1 MKSPQLTLLMPVY
14 NAEEFLDQAVQ
25 SLQNQKYQN
34 WKLIII
40 NDGSTDSSAQV
51 CDSYAKIDPRI
62 QVIHQ
67 ENNGVAETR
76 NRLLNQIDTP
86 YFSFVDADD
95 ELDSTLYE
103 VLMSHMLTMDVDLVM
118 CGYKEQKRSHEVV
131 IQEIE
136 RTYQSG
142 IFELDQMQE
151 TFMTFS
157 NTLTLNPLWN
167 KVYKTSIF
175 KELGIVFP
183 KLETGE
189 DIVFNLNYLKGC
201 QKIYME
207 EKTLYSY
214 IRRQKESITTSYVEN
229 LYEKGLVV
237 HEALESFL
245 QSKELL
251 NTVNEEIL
259 MKNHVMGV
267 FSAFFN
273 MVHSNCLL
281 DKVEKRQAILAI
293 TNRSYV
299 QQCANRHLTTR
310 GIIGLTAHLI
320 RFNQPT
326 VILFIMAIIKQGK
339 EVKRRCQSRLVS

>member
-14 NAEEFLDQAVQ
+14 NAEHFLEQALR
-25 SLQNQKYQN
+25 SLQNQKYQT
-34 WKLIII
+34 WKLVII
-40 NDGSTDSSAQV
+40 NDGSTDYSGEI
-51 CDSYAKIDPRI
+51 CDSYAKADSRI

-67 ENNGVAETR
+67 ENRGIAETR
-76 NRLLNQIDTP
+76 NSLLNQIDTP

-136 RTYQSG
+136 RTYESG
-142 IFELDQMQE
+142 ILELNQMQKS
-151 TFMTFS
+151 FMTFS

-229 LYEKGLVV
+229 LYEKGLEI
-237 HEALESFL
+237 HQQLEQFL
-245 QSKELL
+245 KQMNYDTAQNQL
-251 NTVNEEIL
+251 IL
-259 MKNHVMGV
+259 MENHLGGV
-267 FSAFFN
+267 FSAWLN
-273 MVHSNCLL
+273 LYHEDCTLKYK
-281 DKVEKRQAILAI
+281 DKRKEIKAIL
-293 TNRSYV
+293 NREYV
-299 QQCANRHLTTR
+299 QSCA
-310 GIIGLTAHLI
+310 
-320 RFNQPT
+320 
-326 VILFIMAIIKQGK
+326 K
-339 EVKRRCQSRLVS
+339 EVKTSNKVLKLTQILIKVKSIILIMLCFNLITLLRKGKKRLR

>member
-14 NAEEFLDQAVQ
+14 NAEEFLEQALQ
-25 SLQNQKYQN
+25 SLQNQNFQN

-229 LYEKGLVV
+229 LYEKGLEI
-237 HEALESFL
+237 HEQLEQFL
-245 QSKELL
+245 KQMNYDTAQNEL
-251 NTVNEEIL
+251 IL
-259 MKNHVMGV
+259 MENHLGGV
-267 FSAFFN
+267 FSAWLN
-273 MVHSNCLL
+273 LYHEDCTLKYK
-281 DKVEKRQAILAI
+281 DKRKEIKAIL
-293 TNRSYV
+293 NREYV
-299 QQCANRHLTTR
+299 QSCA
-310 GIIGLTAHLI
+310 
-320 RFNQPT
+320 
-326 VILFIMAIIKQGK
+326 K
-339 EVKRRCQSRLVS
+339 EVKTSNKVLKLTQILIKVKSIILIMLCFNLITLLRKGKKRLR

>member
-14 NAEEFLDQAVQ
+14 NAEEFLDQALQ
-25 SLQNQKYQN
+25 SLQNQRYQS

-40 NDGSTDSSAQV
+40 NDGSTDHSGEI
-51 CDSYAKIDPRI
+51 CDSYAKADSRI

-67 ENNGVAETR
+67 ENKGIAETR

-136 RTYQSG
+136 RTYESG
-142 IFELDQMQE
+142 ILELNQMQKS
-151 TFMTFS
+151 FMTFS

-214 IRRQKESITTSYVEN
+214 IRRQKESITTSYVEKM
-229 LYEKGLVV
+229 YEKGLEI
-237 HEALESFL
+237 HEQLEQFL
-245 QSKELL
+245 KQMNYDTKQNEL
-251 NTVNEEIL
+251 IL
-259 MKNHVMGV
+259 MENHLGGV
-267 FSAFFN
+267 FSAWLN
-273 MVHSNCLL
+273 LYHEDCKLKYK
-281 DKVEKRQAILAI
+281 DKRKEIKAIVNRQ
-293 TNRSYV
+293 YV
-299 QQCANRHLTTR
+299 QSCA
-310 GIIGLTAHLI
+310 
-320 RFNQPT
+320 
-326 VILFIMAIIKQGK
+326 K
-339 EVKRRCQSRLVS
+339 EVKTSNKMLKLTQILVKFKSIILIMSCFNLITLLRKGKKRWR

>member
-14 NAEEFLDQAVQ
+14 NAEEFLEQALQ
-25 SLQNQKYQN
+25 SLQNHNFQN

-229 LYEKGLVV
+229 LYEKGLEI
-237 HEALESFL
+237 HEQLEQFL
-245 QSKELL
+245 KQMNYDTAQNEL
-251 NTVNEEIL
+251 IL
-259 MKNHVMGV
+259 MENHLGGV
-267 FSAFFN
+267 FSAWLN
-273 MVHSNCLL
+273 LYHEDCTLKYK
-281 DKVEKRQAILAI
+281 DKRKEIKAIL
-293 TNRSYV
+293 NREYV
-299 QQCANRHLTTR
+299 QSCA
-310 GIIGLTAHLI
+310 
-320 RFNQPT
+320 
-326 VILFIMAIIKQGK
+326 K
-339 EVKRRCQSRLVS
+339 EVKTSNKVLKLTQILIKVKSIILIMLCFNLITLLRKGKKRLR